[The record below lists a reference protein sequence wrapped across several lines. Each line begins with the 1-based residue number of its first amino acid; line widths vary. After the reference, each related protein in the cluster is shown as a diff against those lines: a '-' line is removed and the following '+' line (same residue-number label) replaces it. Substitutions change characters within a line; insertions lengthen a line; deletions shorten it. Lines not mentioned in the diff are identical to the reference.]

1 MHRPLIALLL
11 AVTSFTGH
19 ADPIP
24 VRHLQGTARAF
35 LLLRSEEGKILA
47 NGDLTQT
54 LRNNIVTLR
63 LTFRFRDGS
72 LDDETAVYSQATNFK
87 LIRDHHIQK
96 GPSFPSPLD
105 LNVEATTGQVT
116 SRTIEKDGKEKIA
129 EDHLDLA
136 PDLTSSGLL
145 LIQLMNLSPIAPAT
159 TVTML
164 APTTKPRVVKVTI
177 TPTGEISV
185 NTGTARRKATD
196 YRLKIDI
203 GGVGKVVAPIVGK
216 APADMHVWIIPGDA
230 PAFVRQQ
237 GQLFAG
243 GPIWTVE
250 QITPTIPK

>member
-1 MHRPLIALLL
+1 LITLLL
-11 AVTSFTGH
+11 AVTSFTLN

-24 VRHLQGTARAF
+24 VRHPQGTARAF
-35 LLLRSEEGKILA
+35 LVLRSEEGKILA

-54 LRNNIVTLR
+54 LRNNLVTLR
-63 LTFRFRDGS
+63 ITFRFRDGS
-72 LDDETAVYSQATNFK
+72 LDDETAVYSQTNNFK

-105 LNVEATTGQVT
+105 LNVEAATGQVS

-145 LIQLMNLSPIAPAT
+145 LIELMNLSPIAPAT

-164 APTTKPRVVKVTI
+164 APAAKPRLVKVTI

-185 NTGTARRKATD
+185 TTGTLRRKATD

-216 APADMHVWIIPGDA
+216 APADMHVWIIPGEA
-230 PAFVRQQ
+230 PAFVKQE
-237 GQLFAG
+237 GQFFAG

-250 QITPTIPK
+250 QTSPTIPR